1 MAKFRI
7 KDIEVLTENVSRLY
21 NQQAIDKVK
30 QHKDFIDIQEKTKV
44 LLLERKNH
52 LDSVKGIDGI
62 IEEWA
67 DKLNQKLGEDEIVSI
82 KYGGYNDKELSVDA
96 YIYRIQKQM
105 MYEAVKAADDSS
117 VKSLQEIEDRLLE
130 KFISS

>member
-52 LDSVKGIDGI
+52 LDSVRGIDGI

-82 KYGGYNDKELSVDA
+82 KYGGYGDKELSVDA